1 LQSLSVHILYWT
13 GWVSHRQKSN
23 LHRQCGLID
32 ANSVELEIDVVGL
45 RCPLPVLKLKKRIEP
60 LPPGSLVRLI
70 TSDPTTLKDVP
81 SYCTLVGH
89 ELVSLQP
96 DHPPF
101 EFFIRMAGKT

>member
-1 LQSLSVHILYWT
+1 MNSGGL
-13 GWVSHRQKSN
+13 RR
-23 LHRQCGLID
+23 HRQCGLIE
-32 ANSVELEIDVVGL
+32 ANRVSLEIDVVGL

-89 ELVSLQP
+89 ELVSLQSNR
-96 DHPPF
+96 PPF
-101 EFFIRMAGKT
+101 EFFIRLVGKNQE